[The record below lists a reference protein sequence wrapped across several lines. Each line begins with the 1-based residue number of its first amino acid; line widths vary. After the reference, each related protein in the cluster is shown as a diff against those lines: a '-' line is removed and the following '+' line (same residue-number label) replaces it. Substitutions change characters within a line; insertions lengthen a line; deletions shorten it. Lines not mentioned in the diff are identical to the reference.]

1 MKIQYNYYEKA
12 SAIFNYEMAKVE
24 AQTQTPEQ
32 AADRIGEKIN
42 ALLHT
47 EE

>member
-1 MKIQYNYYEKA
+1 
-12 SAIFNYEMAKVE
+12 MAKVE
-24 AQTQTPEQ
+24 AKTQTTEQ

-42 ALLHT
+42 DLLHT